1 MEAVIPA
8 DHVFQRPT
16 SIPPP
21 EEVCELPVEPAS
33 EPVSEPPPA
42 PPMSPMSKSMY
53 ITCFSMVL

>member
-21 EEVCELPVEPAS
+21 LEAADEPAD
-33 EPVSEPPPA
+33 EPEPSDEPPDV
-42 PPMSPMSKSMY
+42 PPPMSKSIY
-53 ITCFSMVL
+53 ITCFSIVRW